1 MSIFFTWLQSCR
13 LLSCSAVFLLFNIWK
28 KPVKN
33 CRIFQSALT
42 FYVLIQQAAK
52 IKPNSKKLASCPFRK
67 FVKRAAAANFGR
79 ETFTGNRKDTNWS
92 LTTIKGK
99 ISVFIVVFKICYA
112 LLLSPN
118 NPTKSGKFLSQ

>member
-1 MSIFFTWLQSCR
+1 MEETSEELPKLSIG
-13 LLSCSAVFLLFNIWK
+13 ID
-28 KPVKN
+28 
-33 CRIFQSALT
+33 

-52 IKPNSKKLASCPFRK
+52 IKPNSKTLASCAFRK
-67 FVKRAAAANFGR
+67 FVGRPAAADFGR

-99 ISVFIVVFKICYA
+99 ISVFIVVFKFFYA

-118 NPTKSGKFLSQ
+118 NPTKSGTFLLQ